1 MLTIKLPSDQILP
14 VEVGWTVRWD
24 DEVEGCWTNHRQ
36 AHVTSRSILEM
47 IANVLLAALPILSAL
62 NGVAA
67 APVNGSIYAPPPP
80 PGGVDTNATSPAPVY
95 APDSDFDYQSLALAL
110 HQEWIELDLFHY
122 GLATFSDA
130 EFDEYGINAE
140 QRSLIQFM
148 ANQEVG
154 HATLISN
161 IVGGYPGG
169 APKQC
174 TYKYNFTTV
183 PEFVDFCQRLTRWGE
198 SGVYGFLPHLD
209 SRPAAQLLLQSI
221 STEARQQMI
230 FRQLSGLFPM
240 PVYFEAGI
248 PQTFAWTLLSPYIVS
263 CPAENTPIAF
273 NIFPSLTVVNGP
285 SGIDEAFQKLPYPTG
300 GPAITHN
307 RTALSYPGRL
317 VELAWETPGQV
328 VGPYNQTTAIGDLV
342 TTNASAPL
350 YVAWTSQL
358 NTTYTLLTVTGN
370 GTGTTIQPNGTV
382 FDSTPDDAI
391 VNGTSFVT
399 IVSEQLP
406 VTSYNLSLINDYVV
420 AGPSIYQAS

>member
-1 MLTIKLPSDQILP
+1 MLSSLFLT
-14 VEVGWTVRWD
+14 
-24 DEVEGCWTNHRQ
+24 
-36 AHVTSRSILEM
+36 
-47 IANVLLAALPILSAL
+47 ALPILSILSGAS
-62 NGVAA
+62 A
-67 APVNGSIYAPPPP
+67 APSSVTRRSTVNGTDAPPAPVVRSLTFSPP
-80 PGGVDTNATSPAPVY
+80 PHICWPIVDLLFVPLSVALQGGVDTNATSPAPVY
-95 APDSDFDYQSLALAL
+95 APDSDFDFQSLSLAL

-161 IVGGYPGG
+161 MLGAS

-240 PVYFEAGI
+240 VRP
-248 PQTFAWTLLSPYIVS
+248 LLIGRCCRSS
-263 CPAENTPIAF
+263 ELFCG
-273 NIFPSLTVVNGP
+273 VVEG
-285 SGIDEAFQKLPYPTG
+285 
-300 GPAITHN
+300 
-307 RTALSYPGRL
+307 
-317 VELAWETPGQV
+317 
-328 VGPYNQTTAIGDLV
+328 
-342 TTNASAPL
+342 
-350 YVAWTSQL
+350 
-358 NTTYTLLTVTGN
+358 
-370 GTGTTIQPNGTV
+370 
-382 FDSTPDDAI
+382 
-391 VNGTSFVT
+391 
-399 IVSEQLP
+399 
-406 VTSYNLSLINDYVV
+406 
-420 AGPSIYQAS
+420 